1 MSDQH
6 YLRRIVA
13 LGEHCPVVTQ
23 RPITSERGIKLVD
36 SGVRISDA
44 LYDKLVRHKLR
55 PELDECLTV
64 DNAVTPASLVGAVR
78 DLLGTSDVRHLLGEA
93 VDGERLLAVFAGL
106 PLDPVLAFKLTVARE
121 EVPALYRHS
130 LEVAVCAV
138 ILAMHQERDDPVAWR
153 EAAAAGLF
161 HDLGLL
167 HIDPLLLDGAHALN
181 EAESHHIYSHP
192 VIGHV
197 MLSRFPAWHPVVSS
211 AVLEHHERLD
221 ASGYPRGLDSSEL
234 SPLGQLLAVAE
245 LAAALF
251 SQAHLLPL
259 ADYLNIVLALNKGKL
274 NPDICALLARLVRQY
289 PAGVALPGGD
299 EPSYAAVLGE
309 LVSISTSI
317 ESWHAMLPHFG
328 AQPMVDLISQ
338 RLERLAHNLAD
349 VGIDL
354 QFWAMV
360 DAALPD
366 DPAAL
371 RELQAGV
378 REGHWQLRAI
388 AHEVHRKWAVL
399 EPASSAIKTDILA
412 WLERIEPGPA
422 D

>member
-44 LYDKLVRHKLR
+44 LYDKLARHKLL

-64 DNAVTPASLVGAVR
+64 DNAVTPESIVGGVR
-78 DLLGTSDVRHLLGEA
+78 DLLVAGDFGRLLGDA
-93 VDGERLLAVFAGL
+93 VDVGPLLAVFAAL

-121 EVPALYRHS
+121 EAPAIYRHS

-138 ILAMHQERDDPVAWR
+138 VLVMQRTGADQVTCG

-167 HIDPLLLDGAHALN
+167 HIDPLLLDGEHVLN

-197 MLSRFPAWHPVVSS
+197 MLSRFPEWHPVVSS

-221 ASGYPRGLDSSEL
+221 ASGYPRGLEENEL
-234 SPLGQLLAVAE
+234 SPLGQVLAVAE

-274 NPDICALLARLVRQY
+274 NPEIAAQLTQLALQY
-289 PAGVALPGGD
+289 PGAALPGGAD
-299 EPSYAAVLGE
+299 PLYAAVLGE
-309 LVSISTSI
+309 LVVISTSI
-317 ESWHAMLPHFG
+317 QSWHAMLPHFG
-328 AQPMVDLISQ
+328 AQPMVDLISL
-338 RLERLAHNLAD
+338 RLERLEHNLAD

-371 RELQAGV
+371 RELQAGA
-378 REGHWQLRAI
+378 REGRWQLRAI

-399 EPASSAIKTDILA
+399 EPASSAIKTEILA
-412 WLERIEPGPA
+412 WLERIEQGA
-422 D
+422 AG